1 MTVSSSEC
9 LRLRYREQPF
19 LLAPMA
25 GVTDAAYRIM
35 CRRHGA
41 KMAFSEM
48 VSVAGL
54 AHKSEKTWDL
64 VLPAAEEPQICVQ
77 LFGSKPEQFSAAV
90 EAVEERVGD
99 KLTSIDINMACP
111 ARKVVTK
118 GEGSA
123 LMKNPELAAQIA
135 SAAVSRAHVPVTCK
149 MRIGYAA
156 GERVAP
162 EFAARLEQAGVSG
175 VAVHG
180 RFATQLYTG
189 SADWSIIDDV
199 AAHISIP
206 VVGSGDVFSA
216 EDAVRML
223 TTTAASAVFVARG
236 TYGNPWVFED
246 APRLLKGDS
255 IPPRT
260 EVERLD
266 ALREHLRL
274 LHAHDAHMARART
287 FATWYLKGMAHAAS
301 WRGRV
306 MRCQTF
312 EDFMQLVD
320 LIEEDVRACAAL
332 KADGQSVPVLPEM

>member
-1 MTVSSSEC
+1 M
-9 LRLRYREQPF
+9 RLYYREQPF

-54 AHKSEKTWDL
+54 AYRSEKTWDL

-77 LFGSKPEQFSAAV
+77 LFGSKPEQFASAV
-90 EAVEERVGD
+90 EAVEERVGE
-99 KLTSIDINMACP
+99 KLSSIDINMACP

-123 LMKNPELAAQIA
+123 LMRDPELAAQIA
-135 SAAVSRAHVPVTCK
+135 AAAVGRAHVPVTCK

-162 EFAARLEQAGVSG
+162 DFAARLEQAGVSG

-189 SADWSIIDDV
+189 DADWSIIDDV
-199 AAHISIP
+199 ASRIDIP

-223 TTTAASAVFVARG
+223 TTTAASGVFIARG

-246 APRLLKGDS
+246 AMNMLQGNPVQ
-255 IPPRT
+255 PHT
-260 EVERLD
+260 ELERLD
-266 ALREHLRL
+266 ALMEHL
-274 LHAHDAHMARART
+274 APEGAI
-287 FATWYLKGMAHAAS
+287 
-301 WRGRV
+301 V
-306 MRCQTF
+306 
-312 EDFMQLVD
+312 
-320 LIEEDVRACAAL
+320 LIEAEHMCMTMRGVQKPGTTTVTLARRGCFESDPAL
-332 KADGQSVPVLPEM
+332 EERFFRMLER